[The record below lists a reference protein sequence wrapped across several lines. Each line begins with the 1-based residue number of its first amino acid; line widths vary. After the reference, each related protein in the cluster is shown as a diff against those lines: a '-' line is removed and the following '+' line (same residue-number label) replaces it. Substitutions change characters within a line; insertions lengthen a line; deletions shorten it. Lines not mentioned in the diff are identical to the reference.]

1 MNPGQV
7 LCRRLVALFVFSAL
21 LTYGAA
27 LAFAQNAA
35 SDTSIASSPPSAT
48 AQGVLQ
54 HSGIYQVVAGDTLY
68 GIARRFDLSV
78 EALRAR
84 NGLAADAGLVAG
96 QPLRIHRAQ
105 TSAARPAT
113 PLLLDPVD
121 EAAGLHAVAPG
132 ETLYAI
138 AGRYGV
144 TVESLAQHNA
154 LTAPF
159 TLTIGQRLRLPN
171 PPVTP
176 TSTTSAASAI
186 DAVTSASQL
195 PPSRPYQEAMQ
206 EQAAANPS
214 PPDAQFA
221 AAAGRDR
228 ALGSEDA
235 APGESQVLTYAS
247 SLESPMNASERMLL
261 DTPPPPRSSNQ
272 FLWPTRGR
280 ILAAYGAQEDGMRND
295 GINIAVDL
303 GTEIKAA
310 DAGLVSYVGRGVRGF
325 GLLILLTHEDDW
337 TTVYANTTES
347 YVQVGQQVEAG
358 TRIAAIR
365 EPLSSEHRPQLH
377 FEVRLNGRAVDPL
390 RYLGN

>member
-1 MNPGQV
+1 
-7 LCRRLVALFVFSAL
+7 LVALFVFSAL
-21 LTYGAA
+21 FTYGAA

-35 SDTSIASSPPSAT
+35 PDTSIASSPPSAT

-84 NGLAADAGLVAG
+84 NGLATDAGLVAG
-96 QPLRIHRAQ
+96 QPLRIYRAQ
-105 TSAARPAT
+105 TSAARPTT
-113 PLLLDPVD
+113 PPSLDPAD
-121 EAAGLHAVAPG
+121 EAVGLHAVAPG

-138 AGRYGV
+138 ARRYGV

-154 LTAPF
+154 LTVPF

-171 PPVTP
+171 PP
-176 TSTTSAASAI
+176 TSAASATRAI
-186 DAVTSASQL
+186 GAVTSASQ
-195 PPSRPYQEAMQ
+195 PPPTRPYQEAMQ
-206 EQAAANPS
+206 ERAAASPS

-235 APGESQVLTYAS
+235 APGQSQVLTYAS
-247 SLESPMNASERMLL
+247 SLEIPTNASERMLL

>member
-35 SDTSIASSPPSAT
+35 SDTSIASSLPSAT

-54 HSGIYQVVAGDTLY
+54 HSGVYQVVAGDTLY

-84 NGLAADAGLVAG
+84 NGLAADSGLVAG
-96 QPLRIHRAQ
+96 QPLRIYAAQ
-105 TSAARPAT
+105 TSAARPAAA
-113 PLLLDPVD
+113 PSLDLTD

-138 AGRYGV
+138 AGRYGI

-171 PPVTP
+171 PPVTQ
-176 TSTTSAASAI
+176 TGATSAVG
-186 DAVTSASQL
+186 AVTSSSQL
-195 PPSRPYQEAMQ
+195 PPTRPYQEAMQ

-228 ALGSEDA
+228 ALGSENA
-235 APGESQVLTYAS
+235 APDESQVLTYAS
-247 SLESPMNASERMLL
+247 SLESPINASERMLL

-303 GTEIKAA
+303 GAEIKAA

>member
-27 LAFAQNAA
+27 LAFAQSGA
-35 SDTSIASSPPSAT
+35 SDTSTSSSPPSAT

-54 HSGIYQVVAGDTLY
+54 HSGVYQVVAGDTLY

-84 NGLAADAGLVAG
+84 NGLAADSGLVAG
-96 QPLRIHRAQ
+96 QPLRIYAAQ
-105 TSAARPAT
+105 TSVARPAAA
-113 PLLLDPVD
+113 PSLDLTD

-138 AGRYGV
+138 AGRYGI

-171 PPVTP
+171 PPVTQ
-176 TSTTSAASAI
+176 TGATSAVG
-186 DAVTSASQL
+186 AVTSSSQL
-195 PPSRPYQEAMQ
+195 PPTRPYQEAMQ

-228 ALGSEDA
+228 ALGSENA
-235 APGESQVLTYAS
+235 APDESQVLTYAS
-247 SLESPMNASERMLL
+247 SLESPINASERMLL

-303 GTEIKAA
+303 GAEIKAA

>member
-1 MNPGQV
+1 M
-7 LCRRLVALFVFSAL
+7 
-21 LTYGAA
+21 
-27 LAFAQNAA
+27 
-35 SDTSIASSPPSAT
+35 
-48 AQGVLQ
+48 
-54 HSGIYQVVAGDTLY
+54 VAGDTLY

-78 EALRAR
+78 EALRVR

-96 QPLRIHRAQ
+96 QPLRIYIAQ
-105 TSAARPAT
+105 TSAARPTT

-176 TSTTSAASAI
+176 TSAMSVTSATSAI

-214 PPDAQFA
+214 PPDAQFTA
-221 AAAGRDR
+221 IAGRDR

-235 APGESQVLTYAS
+235 APGQSQVLTYAS
-247 SLESPMNASERMLL
+247 SLEIPTNASERMLL

>member
-35 SDTSIASSPPSAT
+35 SDTSIASSLPSAT

-54 HSGIYQVVAGDTLY
+54 HSGVYQVVAGDTLY

-84 NGLAADAGLVAG
+84 NGLAADSGLVAG
-96 QPLRIHRAQ
+96 QPLRIYAAQ
-105 TSAARPAT
+105 TSAARPAA
-113 PLLLDPVD
+113 PSLDLTD

-138 AGRYGV
+138 AGRYGI

-171 PPVTP
+171 PPVTQ
-176 TSTTSAASAI
+176 TGATSAVGAM
-186 DAVTSASQL
+186 TSSSQL
-195 PPSRPYQEAMQ
+195 PPTRPYQEAMQ

-214 PPDAQFA
+214 PTDAQFA

-228 ALGSEDA
+228 ALGSENA
-235 APGESQVLTYAS
+235 APGGSQVLTYAS
-247 SLESPMNASERMLL
+247 SLESPINASERMLL

-303 GTEIKAA
+303 GAEIKAA